1 MLIDLRDRVVVV
13 SGAAQGIGRAIAER
27 FLEEGCRVFG
37 LDLRFRDALPEG
49 VTAIVADVTDP
60 ASVQA
65 AVAQVVEEAGRVDV
79 LVNNAGINVEGSV
92 ETLEPARFQAA
103 FDVNV
108 GGVFLL
114 SQAVIPAMKA
124 AGGGRIINAA
134 SFAAVIPSVGA
145 AAYGASKAAVVQF
158 TRVLASE
165 LGPWGI
171 TVNAYA
177 PGMIPT
183 AMNGFAE
190 MPEPA
195 QDRLLDTLSIR
206 RWERPDDVADLL
218 VFLAS
223 DRAGYITGTLVD
235 VSGGKLAT
243 QMPQRAYEGAG
254 APERG
259 PRDGAASADPR

>member
-13 SGAAQGIGRAIAER
+13 SGASQGIGRAIAER
-27 FLEEGCRVFG
+27 FLAEGCRVFG
-37 LDLRFRDALPEG
+37 LDLRFRDPLPEG
-49 VTAIVADVTDP
+49 ITAIVADVTDP

-65 AVAQVVEEAGRVDV
+65 AVAQVVAEAGRVDV

-145 AAYGASKAAVVQF
+145 AAYGASNAAVVQF

-183 AMNGFAE
+183 TMNGFAE

-218 VFLAS
+218 LFLAS